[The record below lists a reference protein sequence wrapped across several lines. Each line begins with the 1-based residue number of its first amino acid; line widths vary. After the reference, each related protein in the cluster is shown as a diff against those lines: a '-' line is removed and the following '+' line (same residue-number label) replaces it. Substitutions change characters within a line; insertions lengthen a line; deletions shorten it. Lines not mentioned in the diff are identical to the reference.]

1 VSRQLRPLTGTNVIT
16 SEASPGSASEVGD
29 NSLVDEINEN
39 TREERQ
45 HPRGKCTTGIYHRKW
60 KRRPSWMA
68 RAPFLTAAKHYLDDV
83 RPFYRESTLIRKSRD
98 LRTIYR
104 DLQKLGIQTTPA
116 KLKEEHIKAL
126 LMKWQERLEPASQEK
141 LVTVLDGFL
150 I

>member
-1 VSRQLRPLTGTNVIT
+1 
-16 SEASPGSASEVGD
+16 
-29 NSLVDEINEN
+29 
-39 TREERQ
+39 
-45 HPRGKCTTGIYHRKW
+45 
-60 KRRPSWMA
+60 MA

-150 I
+150 IWIGNPVISVMRQKRHIRLPHSIQKPIRVLNTD